1 MNTPSSAKPE
11 LAPKSVDNS
20 RVIMSHMLLPQDA
33 NSAGIAHGG
42 VVMKH
47 IDNAGGVVAIRHTRG
62 NCVTASIDRLD
73 FHNPAFIGNLLT
85 LKASLNMVGSTSME
99 IGVRVETEDLRTGE
113 VRHTASAYLT
123 FVALDENFRP
133 RSVPPLILETEE
145 DRRRNRQ
152 AEDRRRVRLAEKTKE
167 KSCRSDPAI
176 C

>member
-1 MNTPSSAKPE
+1 MSSLSQNNPDLTPKT
-11 LAPKSVDNS
+11 VGYS

-85 LKASLNMVGSTSME
+85 LKACLNMVGSTSME
-99 IGVRVETEDLRTGE
+99 VGVRVETEDLRTGE

-123 FVALDENFRP
+123 FVALDEHYRP
-133 RSVPPLILETEE
+133 RQVPPLILESDD

-152 AEDRRRVRLAEKTKE
+152 AEDRRRVGLAEKTKE
-167 KSCRSDPAI
+167 KSCQGNPTV

>member
-1 MNTPSSAKPE
+1 MNASATNNPE
-11 LAPKSVDNS
+11 LAPRSIGYS

-42 VVMKH
+42 VVMKN
-47 IDNAGGVVAIRHTRG
+47 IDNAAGVVAIRHTRG

-99 IGVRVETEDLRTGE
+99 VGVRVETEDLRTGE

-133 RSVPPLILETEE
+133 RPVPPLILETEE

-152 AEDRRRVRLAEKTKE
+152 AQDRRRVRLAEKTKE
-167 KSCRSDPAI
+167 KSCHSNPDA